1 MYEINIL
8 FDVVTNYEQTLKLS
22 KEEFEIFKNLTYTEK
37 EKYIKNS
44 MSVEKADVYGSD
56 YQLESFTGDDIE

>member
-56 YQLESFTGDDIE
+56 YQLESFTSDDTE

>member
-44 MSVEKADVYGSD
+44 MSVEEADVYGSD
-56 YQLESFTGDDIE
+56 YQLESFTGDDTE